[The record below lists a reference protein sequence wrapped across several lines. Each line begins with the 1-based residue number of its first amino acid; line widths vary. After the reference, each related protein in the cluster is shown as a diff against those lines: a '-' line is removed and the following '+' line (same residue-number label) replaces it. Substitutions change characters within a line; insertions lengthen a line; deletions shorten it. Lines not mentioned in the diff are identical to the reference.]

1 MIMRLLLDGGRS
13 CLSLTC
19 GRRPVRQPRPF
30 GGAGARAWNAVL
42 AAAVMLAL
50 SGFFPP
56 AAAAETVIRYFP
68 VGQIYEYRW
77 KLLELALSHTRKE
90 GDDPVR
96 LVPLADDVTQ
106 NRGMQML
113 QAGMIDVIA
122 LGTTE
127 EREMQM
133 LPVRI
138 DILRGI
144 VGFRVF
150 VIRAADQERI
160 AAMDEQTLRK
170 ELTFGLNSQWADLAI
185 LQANGYAVVT
195 SPNYENLFDM
205 LAAGRFDAF
214 TRGLN
219 EADREVAARRGKFPQ
234 LAVEQTMAL
243 YFPYP
248 VYFWVRKENVALA
261 RRIERDLE
269 LALADGSFRKLFESY
284 HAKEIEKLAREKRRV
299 IRLDSPILPKSASA
313 TDTSWWW
320 R

>member
-1 MIMRLLLDGGRS
+1 MDGRRSCFSLLPGRS
-13 CLSLTC
+13 S
-19 GRRPVRQPRPF
+19 VRQPRPS
-30 GGAGARAWNAVL
+30 GGPGARAWSAVL
-42 AAAVMLAL
+42 VAVLMLAL

-56 AAAAETVIRYFP
+56 AAAGETVIRYFP

-77 KLLELALSHTRKE
+77 KLLELALSHAREE

-96 LVPLADDVTQ
+96 LVPLAEEVTQ

-150 VIRAADQERI
+150 VIRAADQQRI
-160 AAMDEQTLRK
+160 AAMDDQTLRK

-195 SPNYENLFDM
+195 SPTYENLFDM

-219 EADREVAARRGKFPQ
+219 EADREVAARRSKFPQ

-261 RRIERDLE
+261 RRIERGLE
-269 LALADGSFRKLFESY
+269 LALADGSFRQLFESY
-284 HAKEIEKLAREKRRV
+284 HAQEIEKLAGEKRRV
-299 IRLDSPILPKSASA
+299 IRMDSPILPKSAPV

>member
-1 MIMRLLLDGGRS
+1 MRSLLDCKRS
-13 CLSLTC
+13 CSSSL
-19 GRRPVRQPRPF
+19 PVRTSARWLPVTEGVGP
-30 GGAGARAWNAVL
+30 RAWSAVL
-42 AAAVMLAL
+42 AAIMLLAL
-50 SGFFPP
+50 SGFFSP
-56 AAAAETVIRYFP
+56 AAAGETVIRYFP

-77 KLLELALSHTRKE
+77 KLLELALSHARE
-90 GDDPVR
+90 DGDDPVR

-113 QAGMIDVIA
+113 QAGMLDVIA

-133 LPVRI
+133 LPIRI

-219 EADREVAARRGKFPQ
+219 EADREVAARSSKFPQ

-243 YFPYP
+243 YFSYP
-248 VYFWVRKENVALA
+248 VYFWVRKENVGLA
-261 RRIERDLE
+261 QRIERGLE
-269 LALADGSFRKLFESY
+269 LALADGSFRNLFESY
-284 HAKEIEKLAREKRRV
+284 HAQEIKKLAREKRRV